1 MERSKYIIAI
11 LLVFCHLNIS
21 ATNKSRI
28 YNAFIS
34 NDMTSWGK
42 VIDEMQL
49 QKNTSNEFK
58 FELIN
63 YQYGYVAWCIGVKN
77 DDLAEKYLALA
88 EENLESLENAK
99 YNLSM
104 VNAYKSAFY
113 GYRIGLNVLKA
124 PFLGLKSLDYAKL
137 AIQINAQNPFG
148 YIQYGNAQFYM
159 PAMFGGSKTVALE
172 YFRKAESLM
181 ELDKVGIKEDWN
193 YLSILTLITQSL
205 IATNKYD
212 EAKVYFQKIF
222 KVEPNYLWVKNEL
235 YPNYLEKLMK

>member
-1 MERSKYIIAI
+1 MERSKYIIVT
-11 LLVFCHLNIS
+11 LLLFSYLTAS
-21 ATNKSRI
+21 ASYKSKI

-49 QKNTSNEFK
+49 QKDKGNEFK
-58 FELIN
+58 LELIN
-63 YQYGYVAWCIGVKN
+63 YQYGYIAWCIGVKN
-77 DDLAEKYLALA
+77 DDLAEKYLDFA
-88 EENLESLENAK
+88 EENLESLEKAG

-124 PFLGLKSLDYAKL
+124 PFLGLKSLDCAKL
-137 AIQINAQNPFG
+137 AIKLDAQNPFG

-159 PAMFGGSKTVALE
+159 PAMFGGSKTEALE
-172 YFRKAESLM
+172 YFRKAEELM
-181 ELDKVGIKEDWN
+181 ELDKEGVKEDWN

-205 IATNKYD
+205 IATNNYD
-212 EAKVYFQKIF
+212 EAKVYFQKLF
-222 KVEPNYLWVKNEL
+222 KIEPNYLWVKNEL
-235 YPNYLEKLMK
+235 YPQFLKKLK

>member
-11 LLVFCHLNIS
+11 LLLFCHLTIS
-21 ATNKSRI
+21 ASNKSKI
-28 YNAFIS
+28 YTAFIS
-34 NDMTSWGK
+34 NDMPSWGK

-49 QKNTSNEFK
+49 QTNKSNEFK
-58 FELIN
+58 LELIN
-63 YQYGYVAWCIGVKN
+63 YQYGYIAWCIGVKN

-88 EENLESLENAK
+88 EEHLESLEKAK

-113 GYRIGLNVLKA
+113 GYKIGLNVLKA
-124 PFLGLKSLDYAKL
+124 PFLGLKSLDCAKL
-137 AIQINAQNPFG
+137 AIKLNAQNPFG

-159 PAMFGGSKTVALE
+159 PAMFGGSKTEALE
-172 YFRKAESLM
+172 YFRKAEELM
-181 ELDKVGIKEDWN
+181 ELDKAGIVEDWN

-205 IATNKYD
+205 IATNNYD
-212 EAKVYFQKIF
+212 EAKVYFQKLF

-235 YPNYLEKLMK
+235 YPQFLKKLKK

>member
-1 MERSKYIIAI
+1 MERSKYIIVT
-11 LLVFCHLNIS
+11 LLLFCYLTTS
-21 ATNKSRI
+21 ASYKSKI
-28 YNAFIS
+28 YYAFIS

-49 QKNTSNEFK
+49 QKDKSKEFK
-58 FELIN
+58 LELIN
-63 YQYGYVAWCIGVKN
+63 YQYGYIAWCIGVKN
-77 DDLAEKYLALA
+77 DDLAEKYLDLA
-88 EENLESLENAK
+88 EENLESLENAE

-124 PFLGLKSLDYAKL
+124 PFLGLKSLDCAKL
-137 AIQINAQNPFG
+137 AIKLDAQNPFG

-159 PAMFGGSKTVALE
+159 PAMFGGSKTEALE
-172 YFRKAESLM
+172 YFRKAEELM
-181 ELDKVGIKEDWN
+181 ELDKEGIKEDWN

-205 IATNKYD
+205 IATNNYD
-212 EAKVYFQKIF
+212 EAKVYFQKLF

-235 YPNYLEKLMK
+235 YPQFLKKLKK

>member
-1 MERSKYIIAI
+1 MERSKYIIAV
-11 LLVFCHLNIS
+11 LLLFCHLTIS
-21 ATNKSRI
+21 ASNKSRI

-49 QKNTSNEFK
+49 QKNMSNEFK
-58 FELIN
+58 LELIN
-63 YQYGYVAWCIGVKN
+63 YQYGYIAWFIGVKN

-88 EENLESLENAK
+88 EENLESLEKAE

-113 GYRIGLNVLKA
+113 GYKIGLNVLKA
-124 PFLGLKSLDYAKL
+124 PFLGLKSLDCAKL
-137 AIQINAQNPFG
+137 AIKLDAQNPYG

-159 PAMFGGSKTVALE
+159 PAMFGGSKTEALE
-172 YFRKAESLM
+172 YFRKAEGLM
-181 ELDKVGIKEDWN
+181 ELDKEGIKEDWN

-205 IATNKYD
+205 IATNNYD
-212 EAKVYFQKIF
+212 EAKVYFQKLF

-235 YPNYLEKLMK
+235 YPQFLKKLKK